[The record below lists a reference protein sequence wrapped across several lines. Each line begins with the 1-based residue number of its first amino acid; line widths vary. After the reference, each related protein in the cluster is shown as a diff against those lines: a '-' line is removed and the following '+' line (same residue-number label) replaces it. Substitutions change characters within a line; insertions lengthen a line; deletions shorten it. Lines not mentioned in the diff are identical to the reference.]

1 MEDEIFVKEFR
12 SRLMQFAREKYDM
25 GQTYFEELTGLS
37 SGTIS
42 AGKKKGMSVA
52 NLAKIAARCPELNLR
67 WLLLGEG
74 EMAEAQNKP
83 PRAGDFD
90 STVSRLMGVVESQQR
105 TIECLVAGRP
115 KSGEKASA

>member
-1 MEDEIFVKEFR
+1 MEAKNFKE
-12 SRLMQFAREKYDM
+12 RLEKFARVQYGM
-25 GQTYFEELTGLS
+25 GQTNFEAYTGIA
-37 SGTIS
+37 SGSINKIKNGIS
-42 AGKKKGMSVA
+42 TVS
-52 NLAKIAARCPELNLR
+52 LAKIAARCPELNLR

-74 EMAEAQNKP
+74 EMTEAQNQP
-83 PRAGDFD
+83 PQAGNFD